1 MRRSLEL
8 FGLLPAKSYVWTY
21 TLLCGRI
28 RELIVA
34 KALDSRGQG
43 RELAATLK
51 LQPGR
56 SKIT

>member
-8 FGLLPAKSYVWTY
+8 FNLLPAKSYVWTY

-34 KALDSRGQG
+34 K
-43 RELAATLK
+43 
-51 LQPGR
+51 R
-56 SKIT
+56 SMRADRS